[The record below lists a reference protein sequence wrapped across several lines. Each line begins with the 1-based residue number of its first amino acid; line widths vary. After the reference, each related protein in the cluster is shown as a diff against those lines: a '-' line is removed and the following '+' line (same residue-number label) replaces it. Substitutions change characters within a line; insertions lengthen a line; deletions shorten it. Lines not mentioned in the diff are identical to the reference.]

1 MYIYEFHID
10 LGNILIIFTHEFGT
24 SNRKQQNQTL
34 IIQTNLTLV
43 FINERIVA
51 MDAFTAV
58 NNPPSSLSNWHAGNE
73 GTVAE
78 VSGPTRFAAR
88 LRELGLLP
96 GVRLRL
102 LRTGSALVVQVG
114 ETRLAIRS
122 SDAEA
127 IRVCAD
133 LSFATTPT
141 ANLATS

>member
-1 MYIYEFHID
+1 M
-10 LGNILIIFTHEFGT
+10 
-24 SNRKQQNQTL
+24 
-34 IIQTNLTLV
+34 QTNLTLV

>member
-1 MYIYEFHID
+1 
-10 LGNILIIFTHEFGT
+10 
-24 SNRKQQNQTL
+24 
-34 IIQTNLTLV
+34 
-43 FINERIVA
+43 

>member
-1 MYIYEFHID
+1 M
-10 LGNILIIFTHEFGT
+10 
-24 SNRKQQNQTL
+24 QV
-34 IIQTNLTLV
+34 NLTLV

-51 MDAFTAV
+51 MDAFAAV
-58 NNPPSSLSNWHAGNE
+58 NNPFSSLTSWHAGNE

-78 VSGPTRFAAR
+78 VAGSTRFAAR

-133 LSFATTPT
+133 LSFAATPT
-141 ANLATS
+141 ASLATS